1 MTCDICVRF
10 ARYLYST
17 ECSWITCTI
26 TPSRLD
32 IISRRFCC
40 LKQQWASHYDAAG
53 SSVICDH
60 LLHFSN
66 KENQFLVYPFLV
78 SVCQFWKHCESQKND
93 SKYVLTFKLLSM
105 PNWVLVVQSANSGG
119 KSKRSK
125 EAMKTKKKTKFN
137 ILSPLKI
144 KRSLNLMAIIGIT
157 KVLKEGSG
165 LKILVI

>member
-10 ARYLYST
+10 ARYLYPT

-26 TPSRLD
+26 TPGCLD

-66 KENQFLVYPFLV
+66 KENQFLVYPLLV
-78 SVCQFWKHCESQKND
+78 SVCQFWKHCESQQND
-93 SKYVLTFKLLSM
+93 SKYVLTRRTFSDL
-105 PNWVLVVQSANSGG
+105 
-119 KSKRSK
+119 
-125 EAMKTKKKTKFN
+125 
-137 ILSPLKI
+137 
-144 KRSLNLMAIIGIT
+144 
-157 KVLKEGSG
+157 
-165 LKILVI
+165 

>member
-26 TPSRLD
+26 TPSCLD

-66 KENQFLVYPFLV
+66 KENQFLVYPLLV
-78 SVCQFWKHCESQKND
+78 SVCQFWKHCESQQND
-93 SKYVLTFKLLSM
+93 SKYSQNFLWPLNCSQCQ
-105 PNWVLVVQSANSGG
+105 NWVLVVQSANSGG

-125 EAMKTKKKTKFN
+125 EAMKTNKKQ
-137 ILSPLKI
+137 
-144 KRSLNLMAIIGIT
+144 SLTFYL
-157 KVLKEGSG
+157 L
-165 LKILVI
+165 